1 MSSQVSNCRL
11 LLWLCVV
18 PNVTHFLTWVA
29 PCLLMWLTT
38 FPLELF
44 VISCVPVLLT
54 WVALCHFKCPI
65 TAHWSGS
72 KWSQVSYCHS
82 IVWIC
87 VILGVFLPLT
97 GVALCHST
105 CPLPLMVWVG
115 SASSQAC
122 HCWSLESFPV
132 ILGLQLPLTGVTPC
146 HPSCPEADTS
156 SGSVSSQVSHC
167 HKLG

>member
-1 MSSQVSNCRL
+1 MSHSHCLAFLLSQVFHCVSHGSLCHLRGPMSTHLAGFSSSQVS
-11 LLWLCVV
+11 
-18 PNVTHFLTWVA
+18 H
-29 PCLLMWLTT
+29 
-38 FPLELF
+38 
-44 VISCVPVLLT
+44 
-54 WVALCHFKCPI
+54 
-65 TAHWSGS
+65 
-72 KWSQVSYCHS
+72 CHS

-105 CPLPLMVWVG
+105 CPLPLMGWVG

-146 HPSCPEADTS
+146 HPSCPEADTN